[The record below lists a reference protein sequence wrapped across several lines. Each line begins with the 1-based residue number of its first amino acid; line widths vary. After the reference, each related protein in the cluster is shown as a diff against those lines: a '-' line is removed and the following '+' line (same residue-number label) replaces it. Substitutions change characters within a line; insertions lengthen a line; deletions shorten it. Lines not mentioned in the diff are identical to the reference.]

1 MDKAPPSSPQPFPI
15 ARFELLVRSYLDK
28 LVDWEVVHN
37 FAMAHIDDE
46 YQPEFQRPIE
56 DLHLMFL
63 PRFRADAESYIEAAQ
78 IRYLLELLEMLKAD
92 VEQFGVET
100 VRERELKKIASED
113 PTKHSARAEHRNRH
127 RREPGGDRPQ

>member
-1 MDKAPPSSPQPFPI
+1 MDPAPAQTPFPI
-15 ARFELLVRSYLDK
+15 ERFELLVRSYLDK

-63 PRFRADAESYIEAAQ
+63 PRFRYDAENPQERNQ

-92 VEQFGVET
+92 VQQYGVEI
-100 VRERELKKIASED
+100 VRERELKKMASED
-113 PTKHSARAEHRNRH
+113 PTKHSARAEHRSRH
-127 RREPGGDRPQ
+127 RREPGAQSQ

>member
-1 MDKAPPSSPQPFPI
+1 MDPALKSFPI
-15 ARFELLVRSYLDK
+15 ERFELLVRSYLDK

-63 PRFRADAESYIEAAQ
+63 PRFRADAESYVERTQ
-78 IRYLLELLEMLKAD
+78 IKYLLDLLEMLKAD
-92 VEQFGVET
+92 VAQYGVET

-127 RREPGGDRPQ
+127 RRETGTDQTQ

>member
-1 MDKAPPSSPQPFPI
+1 MDKAPQSFPI
-15 ARFELLVRSYLDK
+15 ERFELLVRSYLDK

-63 PRFRADAESYIEAAQ
+63 PRFRHDAESYMERNQ

-92 VEQFGVET
+92 VEQFGADV
-100 VRERELKKIASED
+100 VRERELKKMASED

-127 RREPGGDRPQ
+127 RRDTGSDRPQ

>member
-1 MDKAPPSSPQPFPI
+1 MDKAPQSSPKAFPI
-15 ARFELLVRSYLDK
+15 DRFELLVRSYLDK

-46 YQPEFQRPIE
+46 YLPEFQRPVE

-63 PRFRADAESYIEAAQ
+63 PRFRSDAETYVEHTQ
-78 IRYLLELLEMLKAD
+78 IKYLLELLEMLKAD
-92 VEQFGVET
+92 VAQYGPEV
-100 VRERELKKIASED
+100 VRDRELKKMASED

-127 RREPGGDRPQ
+127 RRDPRTDSPQ

>member
-1 MDKAPPSSPQPFPI
+1 MDKAPQSSPKPFPI
-15 ARFELLVRSYLDK
+15 DRFELLVRSYLDK
-28 LVDWEVVHN
+28 LVEWEVVHN

-63 PRFRADAESYIEAAQ
+63 PRFRSDAESYVERTQ
-78 IRYLLELLEMLKAD
+78 IKYLLDLLEMLKAD
-92 VEQFGVET
+92 VAQYGADI
-100 VRERELKKIASED
+100 VRGRELKKIASED

-127 RREPGGDRPQ
+127 RRDPRSDRPQ

>member
-1 MDKAPPSSPQPFPI
+1 MDSAPAQRPFPI
-15 ARFELLVRSYLDK
+15 ERFELLVRSYLDK

-46 YQPEFQRPIE
+46 YQPEFQRPVE

-63 PRFRADAESYIEAAQ
+63 PRFRYDAESGMEHTQ
-78 IRYLLELLEMLKAD
+78 IRYLLGLLEILQAD
-92 VEQFGVET
+92 VEQYGVEV
-100 VRERELKKIASED
+100 VREREVKKMASED

-127 RREPGGDRPQ
+127 RRQPGTQ

>member
-1 MDKAPPSSPQPFPI
+1 MDKAPQSSPQAFPI

-46 YQPEFQRPIE
+46 YPPEFQRPIE

-63 PRFRADAESYIEAAQ
+63 PRFRADAESYVERTQ
-78 IRYLLELLEMLKAD
+78 IKYLLELLELLRAD
-92 VEQFGVET
+92 VAQYGAEN
-100 VRERELKKIASED
+100 VRERELQKIASED

-127 RREPGGDRPQ
+127 RRDPGTERTQ

>member
-1 MDKAPPSSPQPFPI
+1 MDKAPQSFPI
-15 ARFELLVRSYLDK
+15 ERFELLVRSYLDK

-46 YQPEFQRPIE
+46 YQPEFQRPVE

-63 PRFRADAESYIEAAQ
+63 PRFRHDAESYLERNQ

-92 VEQFGVET
+92 VEQFGVEV

-127 RREPGGDRPQ
+127 RREPGTDRPQ